1 MTVQTFDH
9 ERLDVY
15 RLSNDYVARSFEASH
30 APLRGYIVT
39 RAINGFVLHNRSH
52 ETSPRATE
60 NAASKIVLDFST
72 SHAVLP
78 WSVPRSRTYW

>member
-15 RLSNDYVARSFEASH
+15 RLSNDYVARSFEASQS
-30 APLRGYIVT
+30 LEGYIVT

-52 ETSPRATE
+52 
-60 NAASKIVLDFST
+60 
-72 SHAVLP
+72 
-78 WSVPRSRTYW
+78 